1 MQQQSAQE
9 NSGYITRGQGVFRV
23 YRNSNYK
30 FYLTVTLSLL
40 VFTCRG
46 KNFDYL
52 FFFTYVFSLFCCFIQ
67 LFFFSDQVEWEEKN
81 AKKIWFEEEG
91 LQQSFCGVMTFK
103 ETMARIS
110 KMADKMVSQ
119 PSLSGLTSR
128 INQWI
133 FSYFYRL
140 LCVLSLSK
148 NFCSVFYEISH
159 ISHLLGNI
167 YGVQI
172 IGKCI
177 CKSKIEIRFLL
188 TSPDKPDPRFSL
200 SRVWIND
207 LWFMIHESN
216 LKFHK
221 WMFFKKLKNHES

>member
-1 MQQQSAQE
+1 MLAFRDLAPGCQREPIALTWSLQLLGGGTLCLYCATTVCPKKL
-9 NSGYITRGQGVFRV
+9 SGYITGGQGVFRV

-103 ETMARIS
+103 ETMTRIS
-110 KMADKMVSQ
+110 KMADKNGQ
-119 PSLSGLTSR
+119 PT
-128 INQWI
+128 
-133 FSYFYRL
+133 
-140 LCVLSLSK
+140 
-148 NFCSVFYEISH
+148 
-159 ISHLLGNI
+159 
-167 YGVQI
+167 
-172 IGKCI
+172 
-177 CKSKIEIRFLL
+177 
-188 TSPDKPDPRFSL
+188 
-200 SRVWIND
+200 
-207 LWFMIHESN
+207 
-216 LKFHK
+216 
-221 WMFFKKLKNHES
+221 